1 MITDVYF
8 PRVNGVSTSIRT
20 FIAEL
25 ENQGHKVTLIA
36 PLYTVEDDLD
46 DGPGEV
52 IRIPSRKVPFDP
64 EDRLMKRRLLDLQV
78 VHLGSRSFDMLHI
91 HTPFVAHYA
100 GISLARKLGLPVVET
115 FHTYFEEY
123 LYHYLRFLPRSWL
136 RWAARRFTR
145 SQSAVLDAMVVPSV
159 LMKEVLLDYGVE
171 RPLHVIPTGL
181 DKSRFEGGDGALF
194 RRTHGIEDG
203 RPVLCHVGRSA
214 HEKNIDFLLE
224 MLVLVRKQV
233 PGVLLVLAGE
243 GPARAHL
250 EARSKTLGLGGNVL
264 FVDYLDRDTELKDC
278 YRSGDAFVFSSRTE
292 TQGLVLLEAMALGV
306 PVVSTAVLGTVDI
319 LQHGKGALVPEDELE
334 DFASKVVR
342 MLGDSA
348 LRSQKSREAVEYARS
363 WSAEEMNQRMYELY
377 IEVVHGRESELPV
390 VQQASETI

>member
-1 MITDVYF
+1 
-8 PRVNGVSTSIRT
+8 
-20 FIAEL
+20 
-25 ENQGHKVTLIA
+25 
-36 PLYTVEDDLD
+36 
-46 DGPGEV
+46 
-52 IRIPSRKVPFDP
+52 
-64 EDRLMKRRLLDLQV
+64 
-78 VHLGSRSFDMLHI
+78 
-91 HTPFVAHYA
+91 
-100 GISLARKLGLPVVET
+100 
-115 FHTYFEEY
+115 
-123 LYHYLRFLPRSWL
+123 L
-136 RWAARRFTR
+136 RWAARRFAR

-224 MLVLVRKQV
+224 VLVLVRKQV

-278 YRSGDAFVFSSRTE
+278 YRAGDAFVFSSRTE

-348 LRSQKSREAVEYARS
+348 LRSQKSREAVEYAHT

-377 IEVVHGRESELPV
+377 VEVVHGRESEMPV